1 MLVPIIIS
9 TYVCADARAKF
20 RSDCDAASSADT
32 FGAASAATAAPASAA
47 SAAAAPGYHS
57 DISSRMDKAVSQQ
70 HYAEAE
76 QFRVR
81 LKELAEEK
89 ALAAEKEQH
98 VSPKDSLGKVRLLLL
113 TAAINSS
120 YFL

>member
-1 MLVPIIIS
+1 
-9 TYVCADARAKF
+9 
-20 RSDCDAASSADT
+20 
-32 FGAASAATAAPASAA
+32 
-47 SAAAAPGYHS
+47 
-57 DISSRMDKAVSQQ
+57 MDKAVSQQ

-98 VSPKDSLGKVRLLLL
+98 VSPKDSLGKVRIMSYLVIFRTMRWL
-113 TAAINSS
+113 TMSHRLV
-120 YFL
+120 Y